1 MERVAPNGTG
11 LLSATIGATVT
22 LPPALIATLPVLAAN
37 EYVVATITSETTPT
51 SGVGSV
57 VKLDTINLGTN
68 QVNIV
73 ASLAETVAGKTLNS
87 NLALIGTATS
97 VNIVFGAVATA
108 EITRPEQRTVNNAS
122 FLTEAQITQATT
134 NIIVPVAQRALF
146 LDVDNLGTP
155 AAMYRLTL
163 DDGANNEIVFVVGY
177 DPATGSMELARAAE
191 GTLANIFAIGTKA
204 ELRLTAGLLEKKTL
218 PKPESVYSTGTDVT
232 IRGIAKTVI
241 NVAGGG
247 VKIGDVSAT
256 NAALNGIAI
265 GTLALSNTDNI
276 AIGHNTYAPS
286 LGKTVVVG
294 TLASAAS
301 IRTVIVGQSASSTLE
316 RCVAVGY
323 KATCVHSRSVAIG
336 SYAKALMYKGTAV
349 GDSAEAR
356 DKWAVAIGQN
366 CYTSVGATDA
376 VTIGQFSDC
385 RAKES
390 VSLGGSATVNAAT
403 AIRAIALG
411 FQTKVT
417 KPRTISTGHS
427 RPMLYYLNA
436 ANNAPASALEAN
448 TTSLVAGST
457 IYVGSGVGMG
467 IIPDDVTVHITN
479 VIGVATTAPV
489 FTLDTQAVSSTVEDN
504 ELPAALTAP
513 VNIGTLGANILSDN
527 DFDKLT
533 TGFPANKP
541 VKGVRLTLTT
551 PPVGITAWK
560 VHLMVRGVLL
570 SIV

>member
-1 MERVAPNGTG
+1 MEKVAPNGTG

-22 LPPALIATLPVLAAN
+22 LPPALIATLPALAAN
-37 EYVVATITSETTPT
+37 DYIVATITSEITPT
-51 SGVGSV
+51 AGVGSI
-57 VKLDTINLGTN
+57 VKIDTINTATN

-73 ASLAETVAGKTLNS
+73 AVLKETVAGKTLNS
-87 NLALIGTATS
+87 NLGLIGTATN
-97 VNIVFGAVATA
+97 VNIVFDATATA
-108 EITRPEQRTVNNAS
+108 EIVRPEQRTVNNAF
-122 FLTEAQITQATT
+122 FLTEAQITQVTT
-134 NIIVPVAQRALF
+134 NITVPVAQRSLF

-163 DDGANNEIVFVVGY
+163 DDGTNNEIVFVVGY
-177 DPATGSMELARAAE
+177 DPATGSMEIARAAE

-204 ELRLTAGLLEKKTL
+204 ELRLTAGLLEKKTA
-218 PKPESVYSTGTDVT
+218 PVPESVYSTGTDVT
-232 IRGIAKTVI
+232 IRGIGKTVI

-247 VKIGDVSAT
+247 IKIGDVSAT

-276 AIGHNTYAPS
+276 AIGHNAS
-286 LGKTVVVG
+286 ASALGKTVAIG
-294 TLASAAS
+294 TLASAS
-301 IRTVIVGQSASSTLE
+301 DIRTVVIGQSASATLQ
-316 RCVAVGY
+316 RNVTIGY
-323 KATCVHSRSVAIG
+323 KATCGDARSVAIG
-336 SYAKALMYKGTAV
+336 SYAKALLYKGTAV
-349 GDSAEAR
+349 GDYAEAR
-356 DKWAVAIGQN
+356 DKWSVAIGQN

-390 VSLGGSATVNAAT
+390 VALGGSSTVNNAS
-403 AIRAIALG
+403 AIRSIALG

-417 KPRTISTGHS
+417 KPRTISTGYS

-448 TTSLVAGST
+448 SASLVAGST
-457 IYVGSGVGMG
+457 IYVGSGIGMG
-467 IIPDDVTVHITN
+467 IILDDVTVHITN
-479 VIGVATTAPV
+479 VVGSATTAPV
-489 FTLDTQAVSSTVEDN
+489 FTLDTQAVGSTTEDN

-513 VNIGTLGANILSDN
+513 VTIGTLGANILADN
-527 DFDKLT
+527 DFDRLT

-551 PPVGITAWK
+551 PPVGITAWN
-560 VHLMVRGVLL
+560 VHLIVRGVLI